1 MASPRRGCDGRVG
14 TPCDALSTCMTAV
27 SPKALQAPSSDTPK
41 QKDSASTF
49 GPWLVAL
56 GTGLWGT
63 ESAFRIPLTESGRY
77 RRDGLYASD
86 VLVLIEHVLI
96 LVTFAPW
103 LWWKR
108 SAWPRR
114 ISRKALLYIVV
125 SGIAGSAVGTVFFT
139 EALRTGNPTV
149 VNLLLNL
156 QPVVSTI
163 GGWMLLSERPGR
175 RFWLWAPIALG
186 AGLLLSGDPSQALGV
201 SWWGVSTLYTAFC
214 ALAWGAGT
222 VVGRGAMR
230 ELPLPVASFLRVS
243 VGLVCM
249 TAIVAARG
257 RLGLDHLAPS
267 AANVESWGMLLALAT
282 LAGGLPLV
290 IYFRGLQGTPASI
303 AGYFELT
310 QTLTAIV
317 ITWGVFGHAMNLR
330 QILAAIVL
338 IAAVTLLQRDGAAT
352 GAGRLATTGGGV
364 MSASGVS
371 EARIRS
377 PRGSL
382 SNPCP

>member
-1 MASPRRGCDGRVG
+1 MTSMASDRVQTLSPDGRAR
-14 TPCDALSTCMTAV
+14 T
-27 SPKALQAPSSDTPK
+27 
-41 QKDSASTF
+41 DSASTF

-63 ESAFRIPLTESGRY
+63 ESAFRIPLTEPGRY

-86 VLVLIEHVLI
+86 VLVLVEHLLI
-96 LVTFAPW
+96 LAAFAPW
-103 LWWKR
+103 LWLR
-108 SAWPRR
+108 RATWPRR
-114 ISRKALLYIVV
+114 ISPRALLYIVI
-125 SGIAGSAVGTVFFT
+125 SGIAGSAIGTVFFT

-156 QPVVSTI
+156 QPVVSTA
-163 GGWMLLSERPGR
+163 GGWLLLGERPGR

-186 AGLLLSGDPSQALGV
+186 AGLLLSGDPAQALGV
-201 SWWGVSTLYTAFC
+201 SWWGISTLYTAVC

-230 ELPLPVASFLRVS
+230 ELPLHVASFLRVS

-257 RLGLDHLAPS
+257 RLGFEQLAPS
-267 AANVESWGMLLALAT
+267 ASNIESWAMLIALAT
-282 LAGGLPLV
+282 VSGGLPLV

-317 ITWGVFGHAMNLR
+317 ITWGVFGHAMNAR

-338 IAAVTLLQRDGAAT
+338 VTAVTLLQRDSAIA
-352 GAGRLATTGGGV
+352 AGRRATTGGGV
-364 MSASGVS
+364 RSASGVS
-371 EARIRS
+371 EALMRS
-377 PRGSL
+377 PRGRR
-382 SNPCP
+382 SNP

>member
-1 MASPRRGCDGRVG
+1 MSA
-14 TPCDALSTCMTAV
+14 AV
-27 SPKALQAPSSDTPK
+27 SNNLRPPSSHASG
-41 QKDSASTF
+41 QKGTTSAS

-63 ESAFRIPLTESGRY
+63 ESAFRIPLTESGRF

-96 LVTFAPW
+96 LATFAPW
-103 LWWKR
+103 LWFR
-108 SAWPRR
+108 RAAWPRR
-114 ISRKALLYIVV
+114 ISRKALLYIVL

-163 GGWMLLSERPGR
+163 GGWMLLGERPGR

-186 AGLLLSGDPSQALGV
+186 AGLLLSGDPGEALGV
-201 SWWGVSTLYTAFC
+201 SWWGISTLYTAIC

-230 ELPLPVASFLRVS
+230 ELPLPVASFLRIA

-249 TAIVAARG
+249 IAVVAARG
-257 RLGLDHLAPS
+257 RFAPGQLVPS
-267 AANVESWGMLLALAT
+267 AANVESWAMLLALAT
-282 LAGGLPLV
+282 VSGGLPLV

-317 ITWGVFGHAMNLR
+317 ITWGVFGHAMDLR
-330 QILAAIVL
+330 QIVAAVVL
-338 IAAVTLLQRDGAAT
+338 ITAVTLLQRDAAAT
-352 GAGRLATTGGGV
+352 GSGRLATTGGGV

-382 SNPCP
+382 SNPWP